1 MLRSFWNAISAI
13 FSNIFTRKSNTPKA
27 VIAKDNRKDNGWD
40 KAIPMS
46 TGISVPQVQQTHY
59 PVEIPETVSKYSTLI
74 YAYKKAWEC
83 YKEGNMSQG
92 DIWLT
97 YLYERASKIVEK
109 SALSGGIERRSL
121 GDNSINVRSCAKSY
135 AEFCNM
141 SYRQRK
147 LGVGRYIA
155 AHNRYI
161 VCQSVIDSAYSCLS
175 RLYLKMRHHIAQ
187 GSPMPLRKLVELGEK
202 AQDKTIIAYLCG
214 VASRMLSE
222 DKWFKHRGDGED
234 TPIAQRKPVTL
245 TDSMD
250 QTDPRQLEAHDIFV
264 EQETR
269 AAIMSDIEAVLASK
283 DQVMV
288 SAWAS
293 RHANRR
299 QGEHG
304 KGRNEWWKEFG
315 LGKNDAYDGTRI
327 IQDEIK
333 ARLEDYPNHLLKE
346 VVKEAVD
353 TIANG

>member
-1 MLRSFWNAISAI
+1 MRERVA
-13 FSNIFTRKSNTPKA
+13 
-27 VIAKDNRKDNGWD
+27 
-40 KAIPMS
+40 
-46 TGISVPQVQQTHY
+46 TGQ
-59 PVEIPETVSKYSTLI
+59 
-74 YAYKKAWEC
+74 
-83 YKEGNMSQG
+83 
-92 DIWLT
+92 
-97 YLYERASKIVEK
+97 
-109 SALSGGIERRSL
+109 
-121 GDNSINVRSCAKSY
+121 
-135 AEFCNM
+135 
-141 SYRQRK
+141 
-147 LGVGRYIA
+147 
-155 AHNRYI
+155 
-161 VCQSVIDSAYSCLS
+161 
-175 RLYLKMRHHIAQ
+175 
-187 GSPMPLRKLVELGEK
+187 PMPLRKMVELGDK
-202 AQDKTIIAYLCG
+202 ATDKALIGYLCG
-214 VASRMLSE
+214 MASRMLSE
-222 DKWFKHRGDGED
+222 DKWGKHRGDGET
-234 TPIAQRKPVTL
+234 TPISQRKPVTL

-250 QTDPRQLEAHDIFV
+250 QTDDSQAEPIDIIV

-333 ARLEDYPNHLLKE
+333 ARLDDYPNHLLKE